1 MTAVGGDFMGRRSRA
16 RQMGVSSLSLA
27 DVHTRYFA
35 DRNAVPP
42 PEVRKALA
50 LDARAGARR
59 LAEMAER
66 RMARRQELRRHA
78 RRLLRHEQPLWDRGL
93 ARVAGV
99 DEAGV
104 GPLAG
109 PVVAAAV
116 VLPPGTWLEGL
127 DDSKKL
133 SPAERLR
140 LFGTIRDLALGW
152 GIGVSDAREV
162 DRINV
167 YQAGLEAM
175 SRAVKALPLEPE
187 HLLVDA
193 RRVPGFTGP
202 QEPLVRGDSRSA
214 SIAAASVMAKVTR
227 DGMMEEY
234 DRVYPG
240 YGFARHKGYG
250 TAEHRGTLRR
260 LGRCPIH
267 RKSFILKEMSD
278 SQATL
283 FNSPSGS

>member
-1 MTAVGGDFMGRRSRA
+1 MGI
-16 RQMGVSSLSLA
+16 SSLSLA
-27 DVHTRYFA
+27 DIQARYFA
-35 DRNAVPP
+35 HRDAVPP
-42 PEVRKALA
+42 PEIRKALA
-50 LDARAGARR
+50 GDERAGARR

-66 RMARRQELRRHA
+66 RTARRQERLRHA

-116 VLPPGTWLEGL
+116 VLPPGTWIEGL

-133 SPAERLR
+133 SPAERGR
-140 LFGTIRDLALGW
+140 LFETIRNLALGW
-152 GIGVSDAREV
+152 STGISEAEEV

-167 YQAGLEAM
+167 YQAGLKAM
-175 SRAVKALPLEPE
+175 SRAVSALPQKPE

-193 RRVPGFTGP
+193 RRIPGFGGP
-202 QEPLVRGDSRSA
+202 QEALVRGDSRSA

-227 DGMMEEY
+227 DAMMEEY

-250 TAEHRGTLRR
+250 TAEHRGALRR

-267 RKSFILKEMSD
+267 RKSFIFKEMTD
-278 SQATL
+278 SQTTL
-283 FNSPSGS
+283 FSSPSGS